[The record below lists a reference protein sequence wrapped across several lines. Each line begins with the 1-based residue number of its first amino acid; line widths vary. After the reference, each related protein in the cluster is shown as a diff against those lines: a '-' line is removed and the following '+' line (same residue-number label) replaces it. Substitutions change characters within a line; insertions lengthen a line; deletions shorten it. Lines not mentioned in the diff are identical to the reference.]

1 MSALGVEKYRDK
13 HETALLLID
22 LKNIKTIKHYLVFNA
37 ITSEVTN

>member
-22 LKNIKTIKHYLVFNA
+22 LKNKNKTLFGI
-37 ITSEVTN
+37 